1 MKAVDTT
8 FCYALRGHHW
18 IAERKQMPR
27 KQSGKGKPVNAA
39 GEELKAVR
47 LELPLET
54 HRRLRM
60 QAAKEEMSMAALCK
74 RLVDEYLKAQAKGG
88 AK

>member
-1 MKAVDTT
+1 ML
-8 FCYALRGHHW
+8 FRGHPW

-47 LELPLET
+47 LELPLEM
-54 HRRLRM
+54 HRQLRM

-74 RLVDEYLKAQAKGG
+74 RLVDEYLKTQKPKGG

>member
-1 MKAVDTT
+1 ML
-8 FCYALRGHHW
+8 FRGQRW

-54 HRRLRM
+54 HRQLRM
-60 QAAKEEMSMAALCK
+60 QAAKEEVSMAALCK
-74 RLVDEYLKAQAKGG
+74 RLVDQYLKAQEKKGG
-88 AK
+88 SK